1 MVSETAT
8 VTRPAIES
16 GWERA
21 TARILD
27 NKGEP
32 AGAAFLMPGS
42 LMLTC
47 AHVVSGLLGLPEDQ
61 ALPLDAEVMVDFP
74 LAARFP
80 GIVGHVL
87 FSMPIAADNTGDIA
101 VLRLAG
107 DPPPDAVPLRVVPA
121 DDLRSEEHT
130 SELQSP

>member
-1 MVSETAT
+1 MVSQAAT

-42 LMLTC
+42 LVLTC
-47 AHVVSGLLGLPEDQ
+47 AHVVSGRVLLFEGRGL
-61 ALPLDAEVMVDFP
+61 ALIP
-74 LAARFP
+74 
-80 GIVGHVL
+80 
-87 FSMPIAADNTGDIA
+87 T
-101 VLRLAG
+101 
-107 DPPPDAVPLRVVPA
+107 
-121 DDLRSEEHT
+121 
-130 SELQSP
+130 